1 MITLEALYAKNYKA
15 YKELDFSVSKFTL
28 FIGKNSAG
36 KSSIIRLVPFIINSL
51 SLDDD
56 NVVDFSPKALI
67 SVLIIQMLSMGIMIL
82 LE

>member
-56 NVVDFSPKALI
+56 NVVDFPP
-67 SVLIIQMLSMGIMIL
+67 QGIDIGANNPDVV
-82 LE
+82 

>member
-51 SLDDD
+51 RIPSDIKDNLRHMFFMIKRINQMGSLEI
-56 NVVDFSPKALI
+56 K
-67 SVLIIQMLSMGIMIL
+67 
-82 LE
+82 